1 MPEIPDL
8 AGRSRDEL
16 AVLLREYLLGGHL
29 IDRAG
34 MPHVIGPHGREVMG
48 EIAIDEWMG
57 ASPIYTARM
66 QRALGFGSGDVET
79 MFKNLQLDIGSPPQ
93 FMDFRFQV
101 DDADHGAFWLDSCGA
116 LLDVEPMGDEFVHTM
131 CHTIEDPT
139 FDATAT
145 AVNPRA
151 RVRPLHRPPRVP
163 ADRTPHCHWTVT
175 IDPADDPI
183 AVPEAAERIARTA
196 AAAVVIDRPEPRPGD
211 DGWTDY
217 DRPLVEDLP
226 YEWLSADTL
235 QLVCEEVCLQG
246 QLLVLAFLD
255 AIERR
260 FGADEAA
267 AAGRKQMIGA
277 AGLVADRL
285 RRALDLDRSL
295 DAIAEVVRL
304 HPALRPRAYVDLSA
318 LVDGDHVVVAIAPG
332 PALEERSPWS
342 WPALLRVDDPAP
354 LDAIVQAVDP
364 TARCEPAD
372 VAGAAL
378 AWTVT
383 TGHEPAKEPDEV
395 MMTRFS
401 TGADFTFE
409 TRVPTPIR

>member
-8 AGRSRDEL
+8 AGRRRDEL

-48 EIAIDEWMG
+48 DIAIDEWMG
-57 ASPIYTARM
+57 SSPIYTARM

-151 RVRPLHRPPRVP
+151 RVRPIHRPPRQP

-175 IDPADDPI
+175 IDPEATPI
-183 AVPEAAERIARTA
+183 TVPEAAERIARTH
-196 AAAVVIDRPEPRPGD
+196 AAAVVVERPAERPGD

-226 YEWLSADTL
+226 YEWLSAATL
-235 QLVCEEVCLQG
+235 QQVCEEVCLQG
-246 QLLVLAFLD
+246 QLLVLSFLD

-260 FGADEAA
+260 FGPDEAA
-267 AAGRKQMIGA
+267 DVGRKQLIGVG
-277 AGLVADRL
+277 GLVADRL

-295 DAIAEVVRL
+295 DAIALVVSL
-304 HPALRPRAYVDLSA
+304 HPAFRPRAYVDLTA
-318 LVDGDHVVVAIAPG
+318 TVDGDQVVVAIAPG
-332 PALEERSPWS
+332 PALAERSPWS
-342 WPALLRVDDPAP
+342 WPALLRSDDPGP

-364 TARCEPAD
+364 SARCAPLEVP
-372 VAGAAL
+372 GAAL
-378 AWTVT
+378 AWSVT

-401 TGADFTFE
+401 TGADFAFE